1 MQRFPSRFHFVI
13 LSICSLMT
21 FICCD
26 QRAYAQKTTGV
37 GSFRVAGY
45 LPDYRFSSLNFDAI
59 KGLTDLIIFS
69 AEPGPDGSLNTSR
82 LKACPWESLLRF
94 KTENRIRL
102 ILTIGGWERSEHFAK
117 LAKSPKD
124 RKAFVDAV
132 VAFALARRLDGIDID
147 WEHPKDVSEEQAYA
161 ALLTDLKDA
170 FKSHGLLL
178 TVTIAAWQHLPAGG
192 VAAVDGVQVM
202 AYDHDK
208 EHSTFDGA
216 VKDVRTLLDA
226 GMPAKKIILGL
237 PFYGRDI
244 KTRDAE
250 TYGAIAARHHPEP
263 TVDQV
268 GNVYFNGI
276 STITRKVKHAVQTRL
291 GGVMIWEIGQDAI
304 GDNSLLNTI
313 LKTISGTPN

>member
-1 MQRFPSRFHFVI
+1 MQLFPRRICLVF

-26 QRAYAQKTTGV
+26 LSARAQQTPGIAA
-37 GSFRVAGY
+37 FRVAGY
-45 LPDYRFSSLNFDAI
+45 LPDYRFSSVNFNSI

-69 AEPGPDGSLNTSR
+69 AEPGLDGSLNTSR
-82 LKACPWESLLRF
+82 IKACPWESLLRF
-94 KTENRIRL
+94 KTEHRIRL

-117 LAKSPKD
+117 VAKSPKD

-147 WEHPKDVSEEQAYA
+147 WEHPKDASEEQAYA

-170 FKSHGLLL
+170 FKPHGLLL
-178 TVTIAAWQHLPAGG
+178 TVTIAAWQRLPTIA

-216 VKDVRTLLDA
+216 IKDVRTLLDA
-226 GMPAKKIILGL
+226 GIPAKKIILGL

-268 GNVYFNGI
+268 VNVYFNGI
-276 STITRKVKHAVQTRL
+276 STITRKVKYAVQTRL
-291 GGVMIWEIGQDAI
+291 GGVMIWEIGQDAT
-304 GDNSLLNTI
+304 GENSLLKAV
-313 LKTISGTPN
+313 LKSISGQSN

>member
-1 MQRFPSRFHFVI
+1 MQRIFGRSSCVI
-13 LSICSLMT
+13 LSICLWMT
-21 FICCD
+21 SFCT
-26 QRAYAQKTTGV
+26 ALSAHAQQTAGM

-45 LPDYRFSSLNFDAI
+45 LPDYRFNSLNFDAI

-69 AEPGPDGSLNTSR
+69 AEPGPDGRLNTSR
-82 LKACPWESLLRF
+82 IKACPWESLLRF
-94 KTENRIRL
+94 KTEHRIRL

-117 LAKSPKD
+117 VAKSPKD

-147 WEHPKDVSEEQAYA
+147 WEHPKDASEEHAYA

-170 FKSHGLLL
+170 FKPQGLLL
-178 TVTIAAWQHLPAGG
+178 TVTIAAWQHLPLSA

-208 EHSTFDGA
+208 EHATFDGA
-216 VKDVRTLLDA
+216 IKDVRTLLDA

-268 GNVYFNGI
+268 GSIYFNGI
-276 STITRKVKHAVQTRL
+276 STITRKVKHALQIHL
-291 GGVMIWEIGQDAI
+291 GGVMIWEIGQDAT
-304 GDNSLLNTI
+304 GENSLLKTI

>member
-1 MQRFPSRFHFVI
+1 MW
-13 LSICSLMT
+13 MT
-21 FICCD
+21 FICGT
-26 QRAYAQKTTGV
+26 QSARGQQAAGM

-45 LPDYRFSSLNFDAI
+45 LPDYRFSNINFDAI

-69 AEPGPDGSLNTSR
+69 AEPGPDGTLNTSR
-82 LKACPWESLLRF
+82 IKACPWDSLLRF

-117 LAKSPKD
+117 VAKSPKD
-124 RKAFVDAV
+124 RKAF
-132 VAFALARRLDGIDID
+132 
-147 WEHPKDVSEEQAYA
+147 
-161 ALLTDLKDA
+161 
-170 FKSHGLLL
+170 FKPHGLLL
-178 TVTIAAWQHLPAGG
+178 TVTIAAWQHLPKGA

-216 VKDVRTLLDA
+216 IKDVRTLLDA
-226 GMPAKKIILGL
+226 GIPAKKIILGL

-263 TVDQV
+263 AVDQV
-268 GNVYFNGI
+268 GSMYFNGI
-276 STITRKVKHAVQTRL
+276 STITRKVDHAVQMRL
-291 GGVMIWEIGQDAI
+291 GGVMIWEIGQDAT
-304 GDNSLLNTI
+304 GENSLLKAV
-313 LKTISGTPN
+313 LKSISSKSN

>member
-1 MQRFPSRFHFVI
+1 MW
-13 LSICSLMT
+13 MT
-21 FICCD
+21 FICGT
-26 QRAYAQKTTGV
+26 QSARGQQAAGM

-45 LPDYRFSSLNFDAI
+45 LPDYRFSNINFDAI

-69 AEPGPDGSLNTSR
+69 AEPGPDGTLNTSR
-82 LKACPWESLLRF
+82 IKACPWDSLLRF

-117 LAKSPKD
+117 VAKSPKD
-124 RKAFVDAV
+124 RKAFVDTV
-132 VAFALARRLDGIDID
+132 VAFTLARRLDGIDID
-147 WEHPKDVSEEQAYA
+147 WEHPKDASEEQAYA

-170 FKSHGLLL
+170 FKPHGLLL
-178 TVTIAAWQHLPAGG
+178 TVTIAAWQHLPKGA

-216 VKDVRTLLDA
+216 NKDVRTLLDA
-226 GMPAKKIILGL
+226 GIPAKKIILGL

-250 TYGAIAARHHPEP
+250 TYGAIAARHRPEP
-263 TVDQV
+263 AVDQV
-268 GNVYFNGI
+268 GSMYFNGI
-276 STITRKVKHAVQTRL
+276 ATITRKVNHAVQMRL
-291 GGVMIWEIGQDAI
+291 GGVMIWEIGQDAT
-304 GDNSLLNTI
+304 GENSLLKAV
-313 LKTISGTPN
+313 LKSISSQFN

>member
-1 MQRFPSRFHFVI
+1 MW
-13 LSICSLMT
+13 MT
-21 FICCD
+21 FICGS
-26 QRAYAQKTTGV
+26 QSARGQQAAGM

-45 LPDYRFSSLNFDAI
+45 LPDYRFSNINFDAI

-69 AEPGPDGSLNTSR
+69 AEPGPDGTLNTSR
-82 LKACPWESLLRF
+82 IKACPWDSLLRF

-117 LAKSPKD
+117 VAKSTKD

-132 VAFALARRLDGIDID
+132 VAFALSRRLDGIDID
-147 WEHPKDVSEEQAYA
+147 WEHPKDASEEQAYA
-161 ALLTDLKDA
+161 ALLTELKDA
-170 FKSHGLLL
+170 FKLHGLLL
-178 TVTIAAWQHLPAGG
+178 TVTIAAWQHLPKGA

-216 VKDVRTLLDA
+216 IKDVRTLLNA
-226 GMPAKKIILGL
+226 GIPAKKIILGL

-250 TYGAIAARHHPEP
+250 TYGAIAARHRPEP
-263 TVDQV
+263 AVDQV
-268 GNVYFNGI
+268 GSMYFNGI
-276 STITRKVKHAVQTRL
+276 STITRKVKHALQARL
-291 GGVMIWEIGQDAI
+291 GGVMIWEIGQDAT
-304 GDNSLLNTI
+304 GENSLLKAV
-313 LKTISGTPN
+313 LKSNSGQSN